1 MRVCGEYFDSGS
13 QRIAASGFY
22 TMTVME
28 LDYIS
33 HCYDWQAVIKGMQGI
48 CQYKLYLC
56 AWVCLLGCGTS
67 ACLCVCKRFA
77 LNEVWPSRDDGPALK
92 WQVVYW
98 SASSLPVASSKIAPL
113 MMLKRPNRL
122 QASTGPYASTH
133 CEWKRPGIVYRQTR
147 ASWKPVNKVLSIKM
161 SKAREDCSSTAFYRP
176 VKVVI
181 FNENTSGVSPSRNI
195 QE

>member
-1 MRVCGEYFDSGS
+1 MSQTFDWLLAVFQRETCEPQSCIMQCLMRVCGEYFDSGS

-133 CEWKRPGIVYRQTR
+133 CEWKRPGIVYSQQTNSSELE
-147 ASWKPVNKVLSIKM
+147 AS
-161 SKAREDCSSTAFYRP
+161 
-176 VKVVI
+176 
-181 FNENTSGVSPSRNI
+181 
-195 QE
+195 Q